1 MKINESGRSMIEM
14 LGVLAIIGVL
24 SAAGLYGYQ
33 KAMMKHKANKTINQM
48 ATIINNIHTAF
59 SNSASSQ
66 KPYSGMCESGDAN
79 AEGGCVATSK
89 LIQLNVFPEEM
100 LRTENSST
108 KVYDLYQGE
117 VKVTVKGGGEYFELD
132 FANLPKD
139 VAVSLGTTDW
149 GLGDASG
156 LQEVSINDGAETT
169 TNGNT
174 QNNNQ

>member
-1 MKINESGRSMIEM
+1 MKINQSGRSMIEM

-59 SNSASSQ
+59 ANSSASQ
-66 KPYSGMCESGDAN
+66 KPYSGMCESGDAS
-79 AEGGCVATSK
+79 AEGGCDATSK

-139 VAVSLGTTDW
+139 VAVGLGTTDW

-156 LQEVSINDGAETT
+156 LQEVSINDGAETPVVP
-169 TNGNT
+169 
-174 QNNNQ
+174 

>member
-1 MKINESGRSMIEM
+1 MKINQSGRSMIEM

-66 KPYSGMCESGDAN
+66 KPYSGMCDSGDAN
-79 AEGGCVATSK
+79 AEGGCDATGK

-100 LRTENSST
+100 LRGNGTNT
-108 KVYDLYQGE
+108 KVYNLYQGE

-169 TNGNT
+169 TND
-174 QNNNQ
+174 NQ